1 MERLFYGRVPLSSA
15 SAFLQFKKAGLTQHL
30 MHQLKYKGDETI
42 GEELGRL
49 FGVFLLSQSGWQ
61 KPEALAC
68 VPLHKSKELKRG
80 YNQSAA
86 IGRGLA
92 LALGIPFFPKMIIKP
107 EQVSSQTLK
116 KRYERWE
123 NMRSGFIVETSICNG
138 FNHIGIVDDVVTTG
152 ATLEACAHVLRLSGC
167 SQISLFTLCIS
178 IK

>member
-15 SAFLQFKKAGLTQHL
+15 NAFLQFRKAGLAQHL
-30 MHQLKYKGDETI
+30 MHQLKYKGDESI

-49 FGVFLLSQSGWQ
+49 FGVFLLSQKDWQ
-61 KPEALAC
+61 KPEALTC
-68 VPLHKSKELKRG
+68 VPLHKSKEMKRG

-86 IGRGLA
+86 IGRGMSD
-92 LALGIPFFPKMIIKP
+92 ALGIPFLPNMLFRP

-123 NMRSGFIVETSICNG
+123 NMRSGFVAEPRFFKG
-138 FNHIGIVDDVVTTG
+138 LEHIGVVDDVVTTG
-152 ATLEACAHVLRLSGC
+152 ATLEACAHVLQLAGC
-167 SQISLFTLCIS
+167 PQISLFTLCIS